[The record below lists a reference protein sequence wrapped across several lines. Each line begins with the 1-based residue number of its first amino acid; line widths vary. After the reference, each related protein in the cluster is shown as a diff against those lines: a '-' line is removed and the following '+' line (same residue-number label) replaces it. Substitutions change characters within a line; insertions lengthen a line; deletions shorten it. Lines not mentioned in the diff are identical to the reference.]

1 MIDGH
6 RQSHGDIV
14 PKKSPNNSREAEEME
29 ERSPVKGNT
38 QEHPSHR
45 TQSRTEGMQVG
56 AGAHTNRQCQMQRL
70 CVTTQDKNRMRQY
83 RSSGSVRGAARKGC
97 PYLDSFKGLAN
108 RNDPEPCADGSN
120 PTGEA

>member
-1 MIDGH
+1 
-6 RQSHGDIV
+6 
-14 PKKSPNNSREAEEME
+14 ME
-29 ERSPVKGNT
+29 GRSPVKGNT

-70 CVTTQDKNRMRQY
+70 RVTTQDKNRMRQY